1 VTTEPVRLQLGS
13 PEQTEALAAQFAQL
27 SGPGDLLLL
36 TGGIGAG
43 KTVFARGFARALG
56 VTEPVTSPTFV
67 LHSIYE
73 SGRLAMN
80 HFDLYRLE
88 AEEEVAELAIWE
100 FMDGAVTLVEWADR
114 SDSFEAPF
122 VTLAFELAPAETER
136 RVTITATGDAWRER
150 LERLSFEPASS

>member
-1 VTTEPVRLQLGS
+1 MRLHLRS

-27 SGPGDLLLL
+27 SAPGDLLLL

-56 VTEPVTSPTFV
+56 ITEPVTSPTFV
-67 LHSIYE
+67 LHSIYA

-88 AEEEVAELAIWE
+88 AQAEVDELAIWE

-114 SDSFEAPF
+114 AEGFAAPF
-122 VTLAFELAPAETER
+122 VTLAFELAPADTER
-136 RVTITATGDAWRER
+136 WVTITATGEPWQER
-150 LERLSFEPASS
+150 LERLSFAPASS

>member
-1 VTTEPVRLQLGS
+1 MRLHLRS
-13 PEQTEALAAQFAQL
+13 PAQTEALAAQLAEL
-27 SGPGDLLLL
+27 CGPGDLLLL

-67 LHSIYE
+67 LHSIYD
-73 SGRLAMN
+73 SGRLPMN

-88 AEEEVAELAIWE
+88 AQAEVDELAIWE

-114 SDSFEAPF
+114 SKGFEAPF
-122 VTLAFELAPAETER
+122 VALAFELAPAETER
-136 RVTITATGDAWRER
+136 RVTITATGEPWRER
-150 LERLSFEPASS
+150 LERLSFAPASS

>member
-1 VTTEPVRLQLGS
+1 MRLHLAS
-13 PEQTEALAAQFAQL
+13 PAQTEALAAQFAEL
-27 SGPGDLLLL
+27 SGTGDLVLL

-56 VTEPVTSPTFV
+56 ITEPVTSPTFV
-67 LHSIYE
+67 LHTIYA

-88 AEEEVAELAIWE
+88 AEEEVDELAIWE
-100 FMDGAVTLVEWADR
+100 FMEDAVTLVEWADR
-114 SDSFEAPF
+114 SGGFQPPF

-136 RVTITATGDAWRER
+136 WVTITATGEPWRER
-150 LERLSFEPASS
+150 LERLSFAPAGS

>member
-1 VTTEPVRLQLGS
+1 MRLRLRS
-13 PEQTEALAAQFAQL
+13 PEQTEALAAQLAGC

-56 VTEPVTSPTFV
+56 VADAVTSPTFV
-67 LHSIYE
+67 LHAIYD
-73 SGRLAMN
+73 SGRLPLN

-88 AEEEVAELAIWE
+88 AQAEVDELAIWE

-114 SDSFEAPF
+114 AAGFEAPYVALDF
-122 VTLAFELAPAETER
+122 ALAPAESER
-136 RVTITATGDAWRER
+136 WVTISPAGDAWRER
-150 LERLSFEPASS
+150 LARLRLEPANS

>member
-1 VTTEPVRLQLGS
+1 MRLHLRS

-27 SGPGDLLLL
+27 SVPGDLLLL
-36 TGGIGAG
+36 RGGIGAG

-56 VTEPVTSPTFV
+56 ITEPVTSPTFV
-67 LHSIYE
+67 LHSIYA

-88 AEEEVAELAIWE
+88 AQEEVDELAIWE
-100 FMDGAVTLVEWADR
+100 FMEGAVTLVEWADR
-114 SDSFEAPF
+114 SEGFEAPF

-150 LERLSFEPASS
+150 LERLSSFAPASP

>member
-1 VTTEPVRLQLGS
+1 VRLHLRS
-13 PEQTEALAAQFAQL
+13 PEQTEALAAQFAAC

-56 VTEPVTSPTFV
+56 VRDPVTSPTFV
-67 LHSIYE
+67 LHSIYA
-73 SGRLAMN
+73 SGRLPMN

-88 AEEEVAELAIWE
+88 AQAEVDELAIWE

-114 SDSFEAPF
+114 AAGFDAPF

-136 RVTITATGDAWRER
+136 WVTITATGEPWRER
-150 LERLSFEPASS
+150 LERLSLAPASS

>member
-1 VTTEPVRLQLGS
+1 VRLHLRS
-13 PEQTEALAAQFAQL
+13 PEQTEALAAQFAAC
-27 SGPGDLLLL
+27 SGRGDLLLH

-67 LHSIYE
+67 LHSIYP

-88 AEEEVAELAIWE
+88 AEEEVDELAIWE
-100 FMDGAVTLVEWADR
+100 FMEDAVTLVEWADR
-114 SDSFEAPF
+114 SGGFQPPF

-136 RVTITATGDAWRER
+136 WVTITATGEPWRER
-150 LERLSFEPASS
+150 LERLSLAPASS

>member
-1 VTTEPVRLQLGS
+1 VTSEPVRLHLRS
-13 PEQTEALAAQFAQL
+13 PAQTEALAAQLAEL
-27 SGPGDLLLL
+27 AGPGDLLLL

-67 LHSIYE
+67 LHSIYD

-88 AEEEVAELAIWE
+88 AQAEVDELAIWE

-114 SDSFEAPF
+114 SGGFEAPF
-122 VTLAFELAPAETER
+122 LTLAFELAPAETER
-136 RVTITATGDAWRER
+136 WVTITAAGESWRER
-150 LERLSFEPASS
+150 LERLSFAPATP

>member
-1 VTTEPVRLQLGS
+1 MRLHLRS
-13 PEQTEALAAQFAQL
+13 PEQTEALAAQLAEL

-67 LHSIYE
+67 LHSIYG
-73 SGRLAMN
+73 SGRVAMN

-88 AEEEVAELAIWE
+88 AQAEVDELAIWE
-100 FMDGAVTLVEWADR
+100 FTDGAVTLVEWADR
-114 SDSFEAPF
+114 SSGFETPF

-136 RVTITATGDAWRER
+136 WVTITATGEPWRRR
-150 LERLSFEPASS
+150 LERLSFAPSSS